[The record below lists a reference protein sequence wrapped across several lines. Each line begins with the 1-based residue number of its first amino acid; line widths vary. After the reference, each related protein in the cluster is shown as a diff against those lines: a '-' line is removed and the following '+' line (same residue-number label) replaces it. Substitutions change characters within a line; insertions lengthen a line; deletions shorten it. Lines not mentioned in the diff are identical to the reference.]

1 MTDMRDGE
9 DMIGPQWAAP
19 EAMENFDGAGPLFD
33 GDQGQLG
40 ADIRRTLISLLKKRY
55 ISADRNPA
63 DWRVLTQNR
72 QLLESRLNDLFI
84 QLVVDTDRAVAYKR
98 HARPDGGSQP
108 FPTVLHDQSYSREE
122 TILLVHLRMLLR
134 GRHLDDPAVFVDRS
148 DLVAEAANYR
158 PADSTN
164 HVRDEKAVRAAIDS
178 LVRLDLLIDTGDA
191 ERYQVAPIVEALMSL
206 DRLKEL
212 GTWLHTHNGGGAAD
226 LASAEPVD
234 EEVQP

>member
-1 MTDMRDGE
+1 MTDVRDGE

-19 EAMENFDGAGPLFD
+19 EAVENFDGPGPLFD

-40 ADIRRTLISLLKKRY
+40 GDVRRTLVSLLKKRY

-63 DWRVLTQNR
+63 DWRVLIQNR
-72 QLLESRLNDLFI
+72 QLLESRLNELFI

-98 HARPDGGSQP
+98 HARPDEGSQP

-134 GRHLDDPAVFVDRS
+134 GRHLDDPAVFVDRA
-148 DLVAEAANYR
+148 DLVAEAANYW
-158 PADSTN
+158 PADATN
-164 HVRDEKAVRAAIDS
+164 RVRDEKAVRAAIDS

-191 ERYQVAPIVEALMSL
+191 ERYQIAPIVEVLMSL

-212 GTWLHTHNGGGAAD
+212 GIWLRAHNGGD
-226 LASAEPVD
+226 SAESVSAEQVD
-234 EEVQP
+234 EGRQP